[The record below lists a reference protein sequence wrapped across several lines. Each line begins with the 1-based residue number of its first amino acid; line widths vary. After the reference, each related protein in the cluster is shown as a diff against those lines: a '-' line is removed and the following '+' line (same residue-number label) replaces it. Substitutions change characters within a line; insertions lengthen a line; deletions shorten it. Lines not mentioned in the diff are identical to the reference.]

1 MEASKILESSSDQEL
16 VLQHLGWIADIN
28 QLLAVQV
35 LASEK
40 RTDLLPPLPPDE
52 VIAAIDP
59 RKVDILLRYLHWLIE
74 DQDSG
79 DTQFHTT
86 YALLLSKSALD
97 ANEKEHVMQ
106 NPEGVNQKE
115 INISDRWNNSI
126 FDTPVRERL
135 QFFLQSSDL
144 YDPEEVL
151 DLVEG
156 SKLWLEKMVSL
167 QAILY
172 RKLGQETLVLQILA
186 L

>member
-1 MEASKILESSSDQEL
+1 M
-16 VLQHLGWIADIN
+16 DIN

-35 LASEK
+35 LVSEK
-40 RTDLLPPLPPDE
+40 RTDLLPPDE

-59 RKVDILLRYLHWLIE
+59 RKVDILLRYLQWLIE

-79 DTQFHTT
+79 DTRFHTT
-86 YALLLSKSALD
+86 YALSLSKSALD
-97 ANEKEHVMQ
+97 AIEKEHVTQ
-106 NPEGVNQKE
+106 NPGGVNQKE
-115 INISDRWNNSI
+115 INISDRGNNSI
-126 FDTPVRERL
+126 FDTHVRERL

-156 SKLWLEKMVSL
+156 SELWLEK
-167 QAILY
+167 AILY
-172 RKLGQETLVLQILA
+172 RKLGQETLVLQILT